1 MILDYKQI
9 DPELL
14 APLENFP
21 PFGIA
26 RDKMDDIR
34 AMVAAMPQP
43 PKPKGL
49 LEARSTIETKNGS
62 VDVYVYRKSTRPYQP
77 AVLWIHGGGYVMGAP
92 DDIRAM
98 GIAME
103 FDCTLFSV
111 DYRVAPEHPFPAA
124 PEDCYAALTWL
135 MSGDSGYDIDTS
147 RVVLAGPSGGGG
159 LAAGVA
165 LMNRD
170 RADFPLRLQLLIYPM
185 LDNLHGTI
193 SGEYENHPVWNRGD
207 SDNAWEMY
215 LDGTP
220 GQAASPYASATRA
233 ENLAGLPPTYICV
246 GAVDLFRDECIEYG
260 TRLMAAEIP
269 TELAVFPGVYH
280 GAESLAPD
288 AAVSQRMNNSLMQA
302 LGDALT

>member
-14 APLENFP
+14 APLETFP
-21 PFGIA
+21 PLGIA

-49 LEARSTIETKNGS
+49 LEARSTIETKDGS
-62 VDVYVYRKSTRPYQP
+62 VDVYVYRKSERPYQP

-98 GIAME
+98 RIAME

-111 DYRVAPEHPFPAA
+111 DYRVAPEHPFPAG

-135 MSGDSGYDIDTS
+135 MSGDSGYDIDSS

-170 RADFPLRLQLLIYPM
+170 RAGFPLRLQLLIYPM
-185 LDNLHGTI
+185 LDNLHATT
-193 SGEYENHPVWNRGD
+193 SGEYENHPIWNRSD

-220 GQAASPYASATRA
+220 GQAASPYASATRV

-260 TRLMAAEIP
+260 SRLMAAEIP